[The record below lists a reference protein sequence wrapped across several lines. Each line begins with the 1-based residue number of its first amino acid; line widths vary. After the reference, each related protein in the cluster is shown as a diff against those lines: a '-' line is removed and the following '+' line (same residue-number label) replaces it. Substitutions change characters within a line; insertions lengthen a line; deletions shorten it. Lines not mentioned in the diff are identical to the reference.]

1 MQTTGF
7 ILLLAAGVIV
17 FFGGDTTSGT
27 TLPSV
32 VSPDLAGIR
41 AQ

>member
-17 FFGGDTTSGT
+17 FFGGDTTSGKT
-27 TLPSV
+27 FPSV
-32 VSPDLAGIR
+32 VSPELAGIR

>member
-17 FFGGDTTSGT
+17 FFGGNTTSGT